1 MNKAEIVRAVSGN
14 RIEWQRRA
22 LERMMERQIS
32 RDMVKEVLLSGD
44 WIEEYSNQK
53 PYPGAL
59 VLEWVR
65 GQPLHVVLAFDSA
78 NKICF
83 VITAYVPDLNHF
95 EKDYRTRR
103 QRED

>member
-1 MNKAEIVRAVSGN
+1 
-14 RIEWQRRA
+14 
-22 LERMMERQIS
+22 MERQIS

-44 WIEEYSNQK
+44 WIEDYPDQK

-59 VLEWVR
+59 VLRWVR
-65 GQPLHVVLAFDSA
+65 GQPLHVVLAFDPV

-83 VITAYVPDLNHF
+83 VITAYVPDLKHF